1 MARYIVTG
9 DAIYVPREAGA
20 RVYRQS
26 GKANGL
32 AVIELGKIGCL
43 WACIGS

>member
-26 GKANGL
+26 GRLICHDARPTAL
-32 AVIELGKIGCL
+32 P
-43 WACIGS
+43 